1 MPRLTSARQQIQ
13 QIIVLPADDHCPE
26 SGDSE
31 QVTALPEV
39 CVQLGLCGKVAVVSG
54 ASQGLGAAIAA
65 ELRKEGCRVALLAR
79 QLEKLQAVARSIAA
93 DDPDSVLPIRCDV
106 LSRQDIEVAVAQ
118 IIARFGAIDILVNN
132 AGGPGAA
139 QRFEDLKDDD
149 WSRTYELNV
158 ISAVRLTRATLPSM
172 LANGWG
178 RIINVSSESAV
189 QPDPYMPDYNSA
201 KAALN
206 AFTKTL
212 SKSYA
217 ARGVLCN
224 AVAPA
229 FMESPALR
237 SAIAAVAAREQ
248 IDEDSAERQMLQTV
262 RPHIEVKRSG
272 RAEELA
278 AAVAFLA
285 SERAS
290 FINGCVLRVDGG
302 SVASI

>member
-1 MPRLTSARQQIQ
+1 
-13 QIIVLPADDHCPE
+13 
-26 SGDSE
+26 
-31 QVTALPEV
+31 
-39 CVQLGLCGKVAVVSG
+39 VSG

-65 ELRKEGCRVALLAR
+65 ELRREGCRVALLAR
-79 QLEKLQAVARSIAA
+79 NFDKLEAVARSIGA
-93 DDPDSVLPIRCDV
+93 DAPGSVLPIRCDV
-106 LSRQDIEVAVAQ
+106 LSRADIEAAVAQ
-118 IIARFGAIDILVNN
+118 VIARFGGVDILVNN
-132 AGGPGAA
+132 AGGPSGARA
-139 QRFEDLKDDD
+139 FEEVSDAEWTL
-149 WSRTYELNV
+149 TYELNV
-158 ISAVRLTRATLPSM
+158 LSAVRLTRAALPSM
-172 LANGWG
+172 LAKGWG

-189 QPDPYMPDYNSA
+189 QPDPIMPDYNSA

-212 SKSYA
+212 SKSHA
-217 ARGVLCN
+217 ARGILCN

-229 FMESPALR
+229 FMESPALHN
-237 SAIAAVAAREQ
+237 AIAAAAAQQGIDAAAAEQ
-248 IDEDSAERQMLQTV
+248 QMLRTI

-290 FINGCVLRVDGG
+290 FINGCILRVDGG